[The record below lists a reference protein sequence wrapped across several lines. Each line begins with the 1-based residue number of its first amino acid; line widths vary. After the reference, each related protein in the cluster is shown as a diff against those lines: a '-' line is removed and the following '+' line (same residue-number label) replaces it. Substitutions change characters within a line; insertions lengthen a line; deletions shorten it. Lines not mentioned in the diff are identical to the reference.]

1 MSHATKMI
9 GEGCVM
15 GRSTR
20 QKLFSKKLAFKTVR
34 KPYVNFLFRKMS
46 FVFVKT
52 TRGRKISQLHAIQ
65 IHISL
70 GKLCYLDLLWMD

>member
-1 MSHATKMI
+1 MGDLHAQKNLNSYTRILEMSHATKMI

-46 FVFVKT
+46 FIF
-52 TRGRKISQLHAIQ
+52 
-65 IHISL
+65 
-70 GKLCYLDLLWMD
+70 